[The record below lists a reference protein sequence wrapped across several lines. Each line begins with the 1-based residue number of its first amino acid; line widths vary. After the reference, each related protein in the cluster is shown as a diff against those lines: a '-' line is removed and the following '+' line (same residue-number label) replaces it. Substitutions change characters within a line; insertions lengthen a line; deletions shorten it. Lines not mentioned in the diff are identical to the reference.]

1 MPRCP
6 LPLANQF
13 RLPDGRL
20 YRQAYRNHPND
31 DIVKAEILAELKAD
45 GYQPVMAFDDRDRVV
60 RLGAKTRC
68 RVRRLPRELFR

>member
-1 MPRCP
+1 VPRCP

-20 YRQAYRNHPND
+20 YRQAHRNHRYD

-45 GYQPVMAFDDRDRVV
+45 DYQPVIAFDDRDRVV
-60 RLGAKTRC
+60 KLGAKTGC
-68 RVRRLPRELFR
+68 GVRMWPRELFS